1 MRATYIALW
10 NAKGDRIN
18 SILPNHPF
26 VIEVGYQCEHSVRDF
41 SVSIDIET
49 IDGMRV
55 TTLWSGFMNVSF
67 RPKARTGSVWCSV
80 PGLPLRPDRYSLNV
94 ELGNYREHFDVVERA
109 GEVDIEDV
117 DVYASG
123 RLPMRG
129 HGAVLATYRWHDDV
143 PWGTNEKS

>member
-1 MRATYIALW
+1 MRATYIAFW
-10 NAKGDRIN
+10 DAKGDRIR

-26 VIEVGYQCEHSVRDF
+26 VIEVGYHCEHSVRDF

-55 TTLWSGFMNVSF
+55 TTLYSGFMNVMF

-80 PGLPLRPDRYSLNV
+80 PGLPLRSDRYSLNV
-94 ELGNYREHFDVVERA
+94 FLGNDREHFDFVERA

-123 RLPMRG
+123 RLPMRA
-129 HGAVLATYRWHDDV
+129 HGAVMATYRWHEDM
-143 PWGTNEKS
+143 PWFANEKS